1 MKCLITGV
9 AGFIGSSL
17 ADKLL
22 ELGNQVIGID
32 CLNDYYS
39 PQIKKNN
46 IEPLLDNKK
55 FVFKTADILFTDLS
69 EYLREIDIIYHL
81 ASQPGVR
88 GSWGK
93 NFSIYVENNIHA
105 TQILLEAC
113 IDLPIKKF
121 IYASSSSVYGDVPIL
136 PVKEDAPLKPI
147 SPYGVTKLAGENLA
161 FLYYK
166 AYGIP
171 VVSLRYFTV
180 FGPKQRPDMAFSRFL
195 KAALNDEPI
204 QIFGAGNQTRDF
216 TYIEDAV
223 MGTMLAVEGGRPGQ
237 IYNIGG
243 GKRISLNEVLNI
255 IEKVIGKRLKIE
267 RIDAQKGDVQHT
279 FADIL
284 KAQRDFNYRPKF
296 PLSQGIEKQYV
307 WIKKI
312 KDFN

>member
-136 PVKEDAPLKPI
+136 PVKEDTPLKPI

-166 AYGIP
+166 AYGIQ

>member
-32 CLNDYYS
+32 CLTDYYS

-46 IEPLLDNKK
+46 IEPLLEDKK
-55 FVFKTADILFTDLS
+55 FVFKKADILSTDLS

-93 NFSIYVENNIHA
+93 NFSIYVKNNIHA

-121 IYASSSSVYGDVPIL
+121 IYASSSSVYGDVSIL

-180 FGPKQRPDMAFSRFL
+180 FGAKQRPDMAFSRFL

-204 QIFGAGNQTRDF
+204 QIFGTGNQTRDF

-223 MGTMLAVEGGRPGQ
+223 TGTMLAVEGGRPGQ

-255 IEKVIGKRLKIE
+255 IEKVIGKKLKIE

-284 KAQRDFNYRPKF
+284 KAQRDFNYRPQF
-296 PLSQGIEKQYV
+296 PLSQGIEKQYA

-312 KDFN
+312 KHFN

>member
-17 ADKLL
+17 ADNLL
-22 ELGNQVIGID
+22 GQGNQVLGID
-32 CLNDYYS
+32 CLTDYYS

-46 IEPLLDNKK
+46 IEPLLQNKK
-55 FVFKTADILFTDLS
+55 FVFKAANILSTDLS
-69 EYLREIDIIYHL
+69 EYLQEIDIIYHL

-93 NFSIYVENNIHA
+93 NFSIYVENNIRA

-121 IYASSSSVYGDVPIL
+121 IYASSSSVYGEVTLL
-136 PVKEDAPLKPI
+136 PVKEDIPLRPI

-161 FLYYK
+161 LLYYK
-166 AYGIP
+166 AWGIP

-180 FGPKQRPDMAFSRFL
+180 FGPKQRPDMAFSCFL

-204 QIFGAGNQTRDF
+204 QIFGTGNQTRDF
-216 TYIEDAV
+216 TYIQDAT
-223 MGTMLAVEGGRPGQ
+223 MGTMLAAEGGRPGQ
-237 IYNIGG
+237 MYNIGG
-243 GKRISLNEVLNI
+243 GKRIRLNEVLNI

-279 FADIL
+279 FADIS
-284 KAQRDFNYRPKF
+284 KAQRDFNYKPKF
-296 PLSQGIEKQYV
+296 PLPKGIEKQYT

-312 KDFN
+312 KHFN

>member
-46 IEPLLDNKK
+46 IKPLLENKK

-136 PVKEDAPLKPI
+136 PVKEDTPLKPI

-204 QIFGAGNQTRDF
+204 QIFGTGNQTRDF

-223 MGTMLAVEGGRPGQ
+223 TGTMLAVEGGRPGQ

-255 IEKVIGKRLKIE
+255 IEKVIGKKLKIE

-284 KAQRDFNYRPKF
+284 KAQRDFNYRPQF